1 MTDPIVTTEN
11 ATSYTF
17 LNNELI
23 GTLPSQAFPS
33 NVTSD
38 LHSGN
43 ILGIPENNV
52 TKISNVLVLTTAM
65 KGVIMFYNTIV
76 IIIGVFGNIGV
87 LYLSLKHSK
96 YLVGFICCMLWH
108 TYWQAHLSPRL
119 KIIALNN
126 LQNAMI
132 EPKMT

>member
-1 MTDPIVTTEN
+1 MTDPLVT
-11 ATSYTF
+11 TSYTF

-23 GTLPSQAFPS
+23 GTLPSRAFPS

-96 YLVGFICCMLWH
+96 
-108 TYWQAHLSPRL
+108 
-119 KIIALNN
+119 
-126 LQNAMI
+126 
-132 EPKMT
+132 